1 VRIEIDPA
9 ADAAA
14 IEWAPRARGESQVV
28 ARPGAR
34 GVRLYFD
41 AAGDVV
47 GLEVLGWSHRAETPQ
62 EVRVVVHAERAGEA
76 LPGAHPLARALSA
89 APGVATDDRHR
100 PLHEGRPM
108 LTLAEAAARVGRE
121 RSWVSREM
129 AAGRLRA
136 VKIGRSWWTV
146 PAWINE
152 YVRARGDAGEAAG
165 RARRPPTGARAAG
178 RRRPSEAPLA
188 GAWQP
193 GWARL
198 S

>member
-1 VRIEIDPA
+1 VLIPA

-47 GLEVLGWSHRAETPQ
+47 GLEVLGWSRRAETPR
-62 EVRVVVHAERAGEA
+62 EVRVVVHPPGGGALAG
-76 LPGAHPLARALSA
+76 GHPLARALA
-89 APGVATDDRHR
+89 EAPGVATDDRHR

-121 RSWVSREM
+121 RSWVSREV

-136 VKIGRSWWTV
+136 LKIGRSWWT
-146 PAWINE
+146 AREWIDE
-152 YVRARGDAGEAAG
+152 YERARRGKQRVSGAAG
-165 RARRPPTGARAAG
+165 RPRRPLAGGRATG
-178 RRRPSEAPLA
+178 RRRPSGSSPPGAPPRA
-188 GAWQP
+188 
-193 GWARL
+193 
-198 S
+198 

>member
-14 IEWAPRARGESQVV
+14 IEWAPRAPGTSQVV

-34 GVRLYFD
+34 GVRLFFD

-47 GLEVLGWSHRAETPQ
+47 GLEVLGWSRRAETPQ
-62 EVRVVVHAERAGEA
+62 EVRVVVHTQRGEA
-76 LPGAHPLARALSA
+76 LAGDHPLARALSE
-89 APGVATDDRHR
+89 APAVATDDRHR

-136 VKIGRSWWTV
+136 LKIGRGWWTA
-146 PAWINE
+146 PGWIDE
-152 YVRARGDAGEAAG
+152 YERARASAPGAAG
-165 RARRPPTGARAAG
+165 TP
-178 RRRPSEAPLA
+178 RRRPTGRHPDAAVRPSE
-188 GAWQP
+188 GQRSP
-193 GWARL
+193 GPRPE
-198 S
+198 

>member
-14 IEWAPRARGESQVV
+14 IEWAPRVRGQAQVV
-28 ARPGAR
+28 GRPGAR

-76 LPGAHPLARALSA
+76 LPGAHPLVRALST
-89 APGVATDDRHR
+89 APAVATDDRHR

-108 LTLAEAAARVGRE
+108 LTLAEAASQLGRE

-129 AAGRLRA
+129 TSGRLRA
-136 VKIGRSWWTV
+136 LKIGRTWWTV
-146 PAWINE
+146 PEWVGE
-152 YVRARGDAGEAAG
+152 YDRARGQKPETALAAG
-165 RARRPPTGARAAG
+165 KPRRLRRPPTDRRPANHRPRAAP
-178 RRRPSEAPLA
+178 RAT
-188 GAWQP
+188 
-193 GWARL
+193 
-198 S
+198 

>member
-28 ARPGAR
+28 GRPGAR

-47 GLEVLGWSHRAETPQ
+47 GLEVLGWSRRAETPR
-62 EVRVVVHAERAGEA
+62 EVRVVVHAERAREA
-76 LPGAHPLARALSA
+76 LPGAHPLARAMSEGPA
-89 APGVATDDRHR
+89 VATDDRHR

-129 AAGRLRA
+129 TAGRLRA
-136 VKIGRSWWTV
+136 LKIGRSWWTAREWV
-146 PAWINE
+146 DE
-152 YVRARGDAGEAAG
+152 YE
-165 RARRPPTGARAAG
+165 RARRGGPGAAGEPRRPPAGRRAAG
-178 RRRPSEAPLA
+178 GRHPSGSTGRAA
-188 GAWQP
+188 SQRA
-193 GWARL
+193 
-198 S
+198 